1 MMEHLTCSTAKWL
14 DKPQD
19 ARIRAI
25 LVNKW
30 VPYTLAQQVLKFLAF
45 LQTHPSSSRMPNLM
59 LVEDT
64 GNGKTHLLE
73 HYVKT
78 CYSVHQQSTAGEFKQ
93 HQPVLYVCAPHIPD
107 VQLFYSFILEK
118 LHVPVAL
125 GARTKMRLQLVGDL
139 LHDVGVRMLIVD
151 EIQHVLAGS
160 PMKQREVLN
169 MLKLLAN
176 TVCIPLVF
184 AGIRTANHVIQHD
197 DQLKSRFERIELP
210 AWSMDEEYLRL
221 LDSLEQLLPLR
232 FPSHLSEPQLASKL
246 LALSKNTIGG
256 LVNVLKRLAVNAV
269 ESNEERISLKQ
280 IKRLESTPMAF
291 WISVD
296 YELRVN
302 S

>member
-1 MMEHLTCSTAKWL
+1 M
-14 DKPQD
+14 
-19 ARIRAI
+19 
-25 LVNKW
+25 
-30 VPYTLAQQVLKFLAF
+30 
-45 LQTHPSSSRMPNLM
+45 
-59 LVEDT
+59 
-64 GNGKTHLLE
+64 
-73 HYVKT
+73 
-78 CYSVHQQSTAGEFKQ
+78 
-93 HQPVLYVCAPHIPD
+93 
-107 VQLFYSFILEK
+107 
-118 LHVPVAL
+118 
-125 GARTKMRLQLVGDL
+125 
-139 LHDVGVRMLIVD
+139 GVRMLIVD